1 MDVHLRD
8 LRYFVTTAEELSFTR
23 AAQRLFIAQPT
34 LSKQIRHLEDGL
46 RVQLFRREG
55 RTVSLTVAG
64 DALLP
69 VARELTSAWDRG
81 QRIVA
86 DDAATAHEATL
97 TLGLSSSVGRGLLA
111 ALRAGFAHNRPAARL
126 RMRQIDGYDPSVGL
140 TSGAVDAAFVWLPLP
155 GQEAFRTWVV
165 AREDRYVAFPEG
177 HWLQA
182 RETVEMAELLGEPF
196 LALPADA
203 GVLRA
208 HRLALDARG
217 GRPPVIGATVHNAD
231 ETFAAVEEG
240 SGIVLLAEGNARL
253 YRRPGT
259 GAIPVTGLAP
269 SELALAWRRDDHRP
283 LLRDLLRCLP
293 EVEEGHATGGGGTPR
308 PGPVEPPGRPR
319 LVSGH
324 PRQPRST
331 TPARRSPGVAGR
343 SAAPAGSAD

>member
-55 RTVSLTVAG
+55 RTVSLTAAG

-69 VARELTSAWDRG
+69 VARELTNAWDRG

-86 DDAATAHEATL
+86 DAAAAHEATL

-111 ALRAGFAHNRPAARL
+111 ALRAGFARNRPAARL
-126 RMRQIDGYDPSVGL
+126 RMRQIDWDDPSVGL
-140 TSGAVDAAFVWLPLP
+140 ASGAVDAAFVWLPLP

-177 HWLQA
+177 HWLQG
-182 RETVEMAELLGEPF
+182 RETVTMAELLDEPF

-203 GVLRA
+203 GPLRE
-208 HRLALDARG
+208 HWLALDARG

-253 YRRPGT
+253 YRRPGM
-259 GAIPVTGLAP
+259 GAIAVTGLGP

-293 EVEEGHATGGGGTPR
+293 EVEAGHAAGGEGASR
-308 PGPVEPPGRPR
+308 PGVGEPPGRPR
-319 LVSGH
+319 PGSGN
-324 PRQPRST
+324 PRPPRET
-331 TPARRSPGVAGR
+331 TPLRRSPGAAGR
-343 SAAPAGSAD
+343 SAAPAGNAD